1 MGRLFARLLLCLVL
15 APTLVVAL
23 YRFVDPPLTPLMG
36 LRLVQGDGLERRWV
50 PLAQISPHLV
60 GAVIAA
66 EDNRFC
72 RHHGFDLSALVEQIQ
87 VWRAGGTPRGA
98 STITMQTAKNLLL
111 WPGRDPLRKVFE
123 MLLTPQIELLWSK
136 QRILEVYLNVAET
149 GRGRFGAEAAARAYF
164 GRSAR
169 DIGRHESALIAAILP
184 NPRMWSPARPTAYL
198 RHRAGV
204 IAQRIDQIGDLLD
217 CASADRSGR

>member
-1 MGRLFARLLLCLVL
+1 MRRFFLRLLLFLLL

-36 LRLVQGDGLERRWV
+36 LRLAQGDGLDRRWV
-50 PLAQISPHLV
+50 PLERISPHLV

-72 RHHGFDLSALVEQIQ
+72 RHHGFDVDALVEQVE

-98 STITMQTAKNLLL
+98 STITMQTAKNILL
-111 WPGRDPLRKVFE
+111 WPGRDPLRKLLE

-136 QRILEVYLNVAET
+136 HRILEVYLNVAET

-169 DIGRHESALIAAILP
+169 EIDRRESALIAAVLP
-184 NPRMWSPARPTAYL
+184 NPRMWSPARPTAYV
-198 RHRAGV
+198 RHRAGI
-204 IAQRIDQIGDLLD
+204 IAERATRIGDLLD
-217 CASADRSGR
+217 CVPTATGRG